1 MTFLSSNNNLLASTK
16 QLTIILIIT
25 ASVFAVFII
34 AAIIKMYK
42 LKAEN
47 KKLLE
52 SNPFDSE
59 LDASYKDFREGHLYE
74 NQ

>member
-1 MTFLSSNNNLLASTK
+1 MTSSLTNTSLLVTTK
-16 QLTIILIIT
+16 QLTIILIVT
-25 ASVFAVFII
+25 ASIFAFFII
-34 AAIIKMYK
+34 VAVIKMYK

-52 SNPFDSE
+52 SNPFNSSAD
-59 LDASYKDFREGHLYE
+59 DKYKDFREGHLYE